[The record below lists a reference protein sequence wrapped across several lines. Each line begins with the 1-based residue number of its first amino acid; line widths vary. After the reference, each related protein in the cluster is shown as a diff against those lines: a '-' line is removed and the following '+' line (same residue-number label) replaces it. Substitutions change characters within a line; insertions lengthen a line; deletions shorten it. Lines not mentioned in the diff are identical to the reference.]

1 MALSKITAASITDN
15 TITNTQINSSAAIA
29 KAKLA
34 SLDIVNADIN
44 ASASIAKTKLASLD
58 IVNADVNASAGIV
71 ATKLGTMATANMPVG
86 SIIQVVSLNKTT
98 GHDVQTHMT
107 WTSLYADSDCLKI
120 TPTATSSKI
129 IIHYMLD
136 RGNGSISGEAQTDY
150 RIITTI
156 GGSQSNYALSSGV
169 INISNSGY
177 RYGSLG
183 SFTGTVVSPSTT
195 SEITF
200 NIQTRV
206 GNSKKGTLNP
216 YQHSCGITAMEIKG

>member
-1 MALSKITAASITDN
+1 MILTNIADGA
-15 TITNTQINSSAAIA
+15 ITNVKVNSSASIA
-29 KAKLA
+29 KSKLA

-44 ASASIAKTKLASLD
+44 ASASIAKSKLASLN
-58 IVNADVNASAGIV
+58 IENADVASNAGIV
-71 ATKLGTMATANMPVG
+71 ATKLGTMAVANMPTG
-86 SIIQVVSLNKTT
+86 SIIQVVTLNKTT
-98 GHDVQTHMT
+98 GHQVQTHYT

-136 RGNGSISGEAQTDY
+136 RGNGSTSGEAQTDY

-156 GGSQSNYALSSGV
+156 GGSQSNYILSSGV
-169 INISNSGY
+169 INIPTSPGY

-183 SFTGTVVSPSTT
+183 SFTGTVISPVTT

-206 GNSKKGTLNP
+206 ANSKKRNIKPLWTLLWDN
-216 YQHSCGITAMEIKG
+216 SNGD

>member
-1 MALSKITAASITDN
+1 MSNARNLANLLGTSATVPKSKLGALN
-15 TITNTQINSSAAIA
+15 
-29 KAKLA
+29 
-34 SLDIVNADIN
+34 
-44 ASASIAKTKLASLD
+44 
-58 IVNADVNASAGIV
+58 IVNADVASNAGIV
-71 ATKLGTMATANMPVG
+71 ATKLGTMAVANMPTG
-86 SIIQVVSLNKTT
+86 SIIQTVTLNKTT
-98 GHDVQTHMT
+98 GHQVQTHYT

-136 RGNGSISGEAQTDY
+136 RGNGSTSNEAQTDY

-156 GGSQSNYALSSGV
+156 GGSQSNYPLSSGV
-169 INISNSGY
+169 INIPTNPGY

-183 SFTGTVVSPSTT
+183 SFTGTVISPNTT

-206 GNSKKGTLNP
+206 SNSKKGTLNP
-216 YQHSCGITAMEIKG
+216 YGHSCGITAMEIKG